1 MCSITVTLT
10 TVTLLD
16 RSNPRT
22 DRAAWGGVAGSV
34 LGATRGLARFLD
46 LKSCVIFFLHMPFS
60 FRDRAELPF
69 QPLYPDALGLPKWPY
84 GPKARTTRRRRGEK
98 AKPHRWH
105 RAAVPRLASAGKMTA
120 DVQMKDTE
128 PQPAASPPAAVSALH
143 RKLPPLSATLVCI
156 PRIRRG

>member
-84 GPKARTTRRRRGEK
+84 GPKARTTRRRRELPSSTFLSQKQSLIG
-98 AKPHRWH
+98 
-105 RAAVPRLASAGKMTA
+105 G
-120 DVQMKDTE
+120 TE
-128 PQPAASPPAAVSALH
+128 PQCLASPPPV
-143 RKLPPLSATLVCI
+143 R
-156 PRIRRG
+156 